1 MEYIVSTARFCNE
14 CIMNLTRRGKEPS
27 WPLKLE
33 DNKSKWG
40 RKEGC
45 CACGKVEALCVFES
59 KNKIINLITNI
70 GAVHQINEAEWK
82 DRPVLN
88 RWAQPARQDSKYAFV
103 IKELLVF
110 VRLFLPKT
118 KPSIYLFRRRLNHQE
133 PESLVCLS
141 FQVGWRLFKTSLQTH
156 LCWMTNFSTPSNV
169 LSTNSFVSIKGCQ
182 PHQRL

>member
-1 MEYIVSTARFCNE
+1 MHYEFNT
-14 CIMNLTRRGKEPS
+14 KEKKTPS

-59 KNKIINLITNI
+59 KNKIINLLTNI
-70 GAVHQINEAEWK
+70 GAVNQINEAEWK

-103 IKELLVF
+103 IKELLAF
-110 VRLFLPKT
+110 VRIVFTKNQTEYLSLQKKV
-118 KPSIYLFRRRLNHQE
+118 KPSGTWKSSLFE
-133 PESLVCLS
+133 LS
-141 FQVGWRLFKTSLQTH
+141 G
-156 LCWMTNFSTPSNV
+156 WMTSVQN
-169 LSTNSFVSIKGCQ
+169 
-182 PHQRL
+182 